1 MKQQYLCY
9 VYTRYDII
17 LNDNQK
23 VLETQYSISMHDI
36 YNETIPAGW
45 LAVAKER
52 DLPELSSLTSLSW

>member
-1 MKQQYLCY
+1 MY
-9 VYTRYDII
+9 VMYIPDII
-17 LNDNQK
+17 SY
-23 VLETQYSISMHDI
+23 YSISMHDI

>member
-1 MKQQYLCY
+1 MY
-9 VYTRYDII
+9 VMYIPDII
-17 LNDNQK
+17 SYLLMIAVVK
-23 VLETQYSISMHDI
+23 YSISMHDI